1 MKRLAHETDITILQQ
16 AAVLL
21 ERENAKLVA
30 TVVELRRE
38 IAALK
43 GQSPEQLLLELA
55 KLEQQLAQR
64 NQKLFGSS
72 SERRPGEPGA
82 EPAKEEKKPQT
93 GHGPRAQPALPIE
106 EQVHELDEADKLCPS
121 CGGDLKEWV
130 GQVEEA
136 DEVDVIERRFVLRR
150 HKRKKYRCACGGCV
164 ETAPGPRKLFPG
176 ARYSVAFVLA
186 VVVGKYLDH
195 LPLER
200 QVRAMAREGLVVD
213 SQTLFGQCYALAR
226 LVEPAYDRLGEI
238 QRKEEILLVDETRW
252 PVFGKKG
259 ESAASKWH
267 MWVSV
272 SGVGVYYEIHD
283 SRSAKAGRSMLG
295 GYEGFVV
302 CDGYGVYESL
312 AGELPKL
319 KLVQCW
325 SHVRRKFIEVETA
338 FPVETEQIL
347 GLIRELY
354 AIEEKAPRG
363 PDGDEERRRLRA
375 TQSRDVLLRIQRW
388 CVEVHCLPESGLARA
403 IKYMA
408 KRWSRLSRFLDDPR
422 LPLDNNGAE
431 RALRGPVVGRKNH
444 YGSRSRRGTEVA
456 AILYSLLESAKLVGL
471 NPTAYLR
478 RAVESALRGETIP
491 LPHELL
497 SGIRDAS

>member
-1 MKRLAHETDITILQQ
+1 MKRLAQETDVTILRQ

-21 ERENAKLVA
+21 ERENEKLTA

-38 IAALK
+38 LSVLK
-43 GQSPEQLLLELA
+43 GEAPEQLALRLA
-55 KLEQQLAQR
+55 ELEQQLATR
-64 NQKLFGSS
+64 NQMLFGRS
-72 SERRPGEPGA
+72 SERRVGEDA
-82 EPAKEEKKPQT
+82 KEPAKEEKKPQA

-106 EQVHELDEADKLCPS
+106 EEIHALDEADAICPS
-121 CGGDLKEWV
+121 CGGGLSEWV
-130 GQVEEA
+130 GQFEEA

-164 ETAPGPRKLFPG
+164 ETAPGPLKLFPG

-186 VVVGKYLDH
+186 VVVGKYLEH

-200 QVRAMAREGLVVD
+200 QVRAMAREGLVVE
-213 SQTLFGQCYALAR
+213 SQTLFDQCYALAR
-226 LVEPAYDRLGEI
+226 LLEPAYNRLGEV
-238 QRKEEILLVDETRW
+238 QRGEAILLVDETRW

-259 ESAASKWH
+259 EKAASKWH

-272 SGVGVYYEIHD
+272 SRVGVYYEIHD
-283 SRSAKAGRSMLG
+283 SRSAEAGRSMLG
-295 GYEGFVV
+295 SYEGFVV
-302 CDGYGVYESL
+302 CDGYGVYDTL
-312 AGELPKL
+312 ASELPAL

-325 SHVRRKFIEVETA
+325 SHVRRKFVEIETG

-354 AIEEKAPRG
+354 AIEDGCPRG
-363 PDGDEERRRLRA
+363 PDGDELRRTRRA
-375 TQSRDVLLRIQRW
+375 TESRAVLARIQRW
-388 CVEVHCLPESGLARA
+388 CVEVRCLPESGLGRA
-403 IKYMA
+403 IKYMT
-408 KRWSRLSRFLDDPR
+408 KRWSRLTRFLDDPR

-478 RAVESALRGETIP
+478 RAVEAALRGDTVP
-491 LPHELL
+491 LPHELVL
-497 SGIRDAS
+497 ADAAAS